1 MALLL
6 KEKKKP
12 FVLIA
17 LILFQFLLISVQLPL
32 GSERNYFEKAIF
44 SIFSPVQHGIISFF
58 HSIGNLWKNYLDL
71 RRVRSQNQEMKDE
84 IFFLRQE
91 NLLLQNALQKIKK
104 EKDVQKSLSELRE
117 NILLA
122 ETIGL
127 DVSNFLK
134 STTINK
140 GSMHGIKKDMA
151 VLDEKGNL
159 AGRII
164 GPISLKEA
172 KVQLITDRESGVGV
186 FSESKGVPGLLSGDG
201 NGMCLFNYVL
211 ATNEALSEG
220 EEVVTSG
227 KDGIFPSGIKVGR
240 IVSIIKDGSLFK
252 RIKVE
257 PYFDVRHLNRVAVI
271 IREPMEVF

>member
-1 MALLL
+1 MALFL

-32 GSERNYFEKAIF
+32 GSNRNYFEKAVF
-44 SIFSPVQHGIISFF
+44 SIFSPVQHGIIYFF
-58 HSIGNLWKNYLDL
+58 HSIGNLWKGYLDL
-71 RRVRSQNQEMKDE
+71 RGVKDRNQKMKDE

-91 NLLLQNALQKIKK
+91 NLLLQNALQKLKK
-104 EKDVQKSLSELRE
+104 EKDIKDSLSKLYED
-117 NILLA
+117 ILVA

-127 DVSNFLK
+127 DVSNYLK
-134 STTINK
+134 STMINK
-140 GSMHGIKKDMA
+140 GSMHGVKKDMS

-159 AGRII
+159 VGRVI

-186 FSESKGVPGLLSGDG
+186 FSELKGVPGLLSGDG

-211 ATNEALSEG
+211 ATNEDITKG
-220 EEVVTSG
+220 EEVITSG

-240 IVSIIKDGSLFK
+240 IISIVKDGSLFK

-271 IREPMEVF
+271 LREPMEVF